1 MLSIF
6 YTRKGRYSLAHTQ
19 RLQLKICTR
28 NCYAYR
34 AAVLCANSRN
44 RILWPHRRR
53 CLCWHGWTQRNS
65 WLAMAFHR
73 VRHFSFTRRLSHAN
87 DEYSEGAVTAL
98 VAVVG
103 FFLLPNTPLTTPWLT
118 PDEQQLA
125 HARIERD
132 RIGDSTEK
140 VSMMEGLRQAC
151 RDKRTWLFCLMQ
163 NFHLSA
169 CSFNSFFPTL
179 VMHYPKLYKQ
189 LLTVY
194 QGLSKLSVLTQ
205 QLPWS

>member
-6 YTRKGRYSLAHTQ
+6 YTRKGKYIPARCIQ
-19 RLQLKICTR
+19 RRQLRTFTR

-34 AAVLCANSRN
+34 TSILCANSGN
-44 RILWPHRRR
+44 RFLRPH
-53 CLCWHGWTQRNS
+53 CCWYLCWHGWTSRNS
-65 WLAMAFHR
+65 RLAMAFYR
-73 VRHFSFTRRLSHAN
+73 VRHSSLTRRPRNAN
-87 DEYSEGAVTAL
+87 NECSEGAATAL
-98 VAVVG
+98 VAIVG

-140 VSMMEGLRQAC
+140 VSTMEGLRQAC
-151 RDKRTWLFCLMQ
+151 QDKRTWLFCLMQ

-169 CSFNSFFPTL
+169 CSFNSFFPTS
-179 VMHYPKLYKQ
+179 VMYPLNI
-189 LLTVY
+189 LNESALTLPPV
-194 QGLSKLSVLTQ
+194 LSKLSASTQ
-205 QLPWS
+205 P